1 MLDKRQYRFIE
12 LTNGLR
18 CLLVQNEEKE
28 GGHLVSQCAL
38 DVSVGSINDPPD
50 VPGLTK
56 LVN

>member
-28 GGHLVSQCAL
+28 GGDLVSQCAL
-38 DVSVGSINDPPD
+38 DISVGSINDPPD